1 MAKRIRTINTESL
14 QKTAKTGGCGNVK
27 HLANPLVKQ
36 AAQLVTKFANK
47 NNEEA
52 RLAGLFYLCFKDIH
66 CIVYLYDSFYN
77 V

>member
-1 MAKRIRTINTESL
+1 M
-14 QKTAKTGGCGNVK
+14 GNVK

-52 RLAGLFYLCFKDIH
+52 RLAGLFIYVLKTYIVWYIFMTLFITFSVEMWYNYLESSI
-66 CIVYLYDSFYN
+66 Y
-77 V
+77 

>member
-1 MAKRIRTINTESL
+1 M
-14 QKTAKTGGCGNVK
+14 GNVK

-36 AAQLVTKFANK
+36 AAQLVTKFVNK

-66 CIVYLYDSFYN
+66 CMVYLYDSFITFSVEMWYN
-77 V
+77 YLESSIY

>member
-1 MAKRIRTINTESL
+1 M
-14 QKTAKTGGCGNVK
+14 GNVK

-52 RLAGLFYLCFKDIH
+52 RLAGLFYLCFKRVIKT
-66 CIVYLYDSFYN
+66 ILKNAELIYLGYLC
-77 V
+77 

>member
-1 MAKRIRTINTESL
+1 V
-14 QKTAKTGGCGNVK
+14 GNVK

-66 CIVYLYDSFYN
+66 WMVYLYDSFYN

>member
-14 QKTAKTGGCGNVK
+14 QKTAKTGGCG
-27 HLANPLVKQ
+27 ANPLVKQ

>member
-1 MAKRIRTINTESL
+1 M
-14 QKTAKTGGCGNVK
+14 GNVK

-66 CIVYLYDSFYN
+66 CMVNLYDSFITFSVEMWYN
-77 V
+77 YLESSIY

>member
-14 QKTAKTGGCGNVK
+14 QKTAVVGNVK

-66 CIVYLYDSFYN
+66 CMVYLYDSFYN

>member
-14 QKTAKTGGCGNVK
+14 QKTAKTGGCGECQTSCQSACKTSCTVG
-27 HLANPLVKQ
+27 
-36 AAQLVTKFANK
+36 TKFANK

-66 CIVYLYDSFYN
+66 CMVYLYDSFYN

>member
-1 MAKRIRTINTESL
+1 M
-14 QKTAKTGGCGNVK
+14 GNVK

-66 CIVYLYDSFYN
+66 CIVYIYYSFYN
-77 V
+77 VYCGNVVQLFRKLYIL